1 MRASLILVLIL
12 TASLAGCSHGMQG
25 EWPSLAPRAGETAP
39 EGAVAVT
46 GPCAGCG
53 QDVAVAP
60 ALVAPV
66 RQPLPADVQAR
77 LTNIVGI
84 IAGVEAKVPAQ
95 ARTATAAIN
104 AARRDAA
111 RSGDAEVER
120 SRYEALF
127 MPLSIEDRQLEVL
140 SDDVVGRDGA
150 DAVLA
155 QIADLRARLAAL
167 DKQRTALPE

>member
-1 MRASLILVLIL
+1 
-12 TASLAGCSHGMQG
+12 
-25 EWPSLAPRAGETAP
+25 
-39 EGAVAVT
+39 
-46 GPCAGCG
+46 
-53 QDVAVAP
+53 
-60 ALVAPV
+60 